1 MGPDYYETATYATAW
16 YSKGTA
22 MSDDLLEPTDRGA
35 PLVATW
41 TRWAVSAL
49 ALAAAFVGSVAAY
62 LRFSHVD
69 RTLASFAT
77 LIAVVGITEAVLVLA
92 ILRAEESRLTRE
104 LRTARTGTGVLRGL
118 VARRRQ
124 QTPFLA
130 RLFTTKLGLA
140 AVLLA
145 DGDRDGALDVLS
157 GGSPLMQGG
166 RLLALRAVVD
176 ADLERA
182 TGTAAGR
189 QRCIEQLRSAAP
201 LGNREADLYRMHV
214 LVKAL
219 LELGD
224 AEAAVEVLGML
235 EPSRDEE
242 HQLYVAWLRVWFDLD
257 AEAADYRE
265 SWPELPEG
273 QLRLAT
279 LLARAHGAEK
289 LVEKLEQRVSSIAR
303 PHQQE

>member
-1 MGPDYYETATYATAW
+1 
-16 YSKGTA
+16 
-22 MSDDLLEPTDRGA
+22 MSDDVLEPTDRGA

-41 TRWAVSAL
+41 TRWAVSAGAL
-49 ALAAAFVGSVAAY
+49 ALVFCGVVEAY
-62 LRFSHVD
+62 IRFTHVD
-69 RTLASFAT
+69 RTLASFAW
-77 LIAVVGITEAVLVLA
+77 LIAVVCVTEGALVLA

-104 LRTARTGTGVLRGL
+104 LRTARTGTAVLRGL

-130 RLFTTKLGLA
+130 RLFATNLGLA
-140 AVLLA
+140 AVFLA
-145 DGDRDGALDVLS
+145 DGDRDAALDVAAR
-157 GGSPLMQGG
+157 GSPVMKGG
-166 RLLALRAVVD
+166 RLEQLREVVRN
-176 ADLERA
+176 DLERA
-182 TGTAAGR
+182 TGTPAGR
-189 QRCIEQLRSAAP
+189 ELCIEQLHGMDP
-201 LGNREADLYRMHV
+201 IGNREADLYRMHV

-219 LELGD
+219 LEQGD
-224 AEAAVEVLGML
+224 PEMAVEVLGTL

-257 AEAADYRE
+257 AEAADYRHN
-265 SWPELPEG
+265 WPALPVA

-303 PHQQE
+303 PHHQE